1 MAKMVQHW
9 NIFQK
14 LFSKKVEEVPEV
26 ISNVKFD
33 KKFRTII
40 SVSQEYD
47 NDMVDWINKN
57 SNGNVSLQFSEQDG
71 KCFIGFENDDDAL
84 FFKIRFQDAK

>member
-1 MAKMVQHW
+1 MAKMGQHW
-9 NIFQK
+9 SIFQN

-26 ISNVKFD
+26 ISDVKFD
-33 KKFRTII
+33 KKFRTIV
-40 SVSQEYD
+40 SVPQEYN
-47 NDMVDWINKN
+47 NDMIDWINKN
-57 SNGNVSLQFSEQDG
+57 SNGNVSLQFSEQDS

>member
-1 MAKMVQHW
+1 MAKMGQHW
-9 NIFQK
+9 SIFQK
-14 LFSKKVEEVPEV
+14 LFSKKIEVVPEV
-26 ISNVKFD
+26 ISDVKFD
-33 KKFRTII
+33 GKFKTII